1 MRIIIVGYGRV
12 GTQVLQLLGT
22 KNHSIVIVDKNRG
35 VLNRTVEQAGVRV
48 LIGDA
53 VDPDMLQQAGAEK
66 ADVLL
71 ALTREENTNLM
82 VAQTARVVFKVPKVM
97 ALVYD
102 AERERSFHACGIS
115 ALTLTLT
122 AAQLL
127 AARIEGIESGGPEVS
142 ELLHEWK
149 DEPIPA
155 GSEYAPVPLRPLPS
169 SGRYY
174 AVIMGGGRVGYY
186 LGRTLLEEGH
196 EITLIE
202 SNPEIF
208 SLVSRQLDCPVLFG
222 DGTTH
227 AVQEKAGMGRC
238 DIFVA
243 VTNHDQDNLIGCQV
257 AKRDFG
263 VAKTIARVKN
273 PKNEA
278 VMQQLGVDVTVSSTA
293 IISSLIESEVPTH
306 KIRMLLSLRAGQ
318 LEIMEY
324 VLDGS
329 SPVVGHQLK
338 ELTMPPHCN
347 IVTILR
353 DGGAVVP
360 RGDTAFQNEDIV
372 LALADLADEPQ
383 LRKLLLG

>member
-1 MRIIIVGYGRV
+1 
-12 GTQVLQLLGT
+12 
-22 KNHSIVIVDKNRG
+22 
-35 VLNRTVEQAGVRV
+35 
-48 LIGDA
+48 
-53 VDPDMLQQAGAEK
+53 
-66 ADVLL
+66 
-71 ALTREENTNLM
+71 
-82 VAQTARVVFKVPKVM
+82 M

-102 AERERSFHACGIS
+102 AERERSFHACGIG
-115 ALTLTLT
+115 ALTLTIT

-127 AARIEGIESGGPEVS
+127 AARIEGKGPAMP

-149 DEPIPA
+149 DEPEPA
-155 GSEYAPVPLRPLPS
+155 GSEYAPVPERPLPS

-174 AVIMGGGRVGYY
+174 VVIMGGGRVGYY

-196 EITLIE
+196 EITLVE
-202 SNPEIF
+202 SSPDIF
-208 SLVSRQLDCPVLFG
+208 NMVSRQLDCPVIFG

-227 AVQEKAGMGRC
+227 AIQEKASMSRC

-273 PKNEA
+273 PKNES

-324 VLDGS
+324 VLDGN

-338 ELTMPPHCN
+338 ELTMPPNCN

-353 DGGAVVP
+353 DSTAVVP
-360 RGDTAFQNEDIV
+360 RGETAFQKDDVV
-372 LALADLADEPQ
+372 LALADLDDEPS

>member
-1 MRIIIVGYGRV
+1 MKIIMIGYGRI
-12 GTQVLQLLGT
+12 GTQVLRLLEP
-22 KNHSIVIVDKNRG
+22 KNHSVVIVDKSRN
-35 VLNRTVEQAGVRV
+35 VLDTTVEEAGVRV

-53 VDPDMLQQAGAEK
+53 VDPDMLRQAGADK

-82 VAQTARVVFKVPKVM
+82 VAQMARLTFKIPKVL

-102 AERERSFHACGIS
+102 PQREKAFHTAGIE
-115 ALTLTLT
+115 ALTLTMT
-122 AAQLL
+122 AAQML
-127 AARIEGIESGGPEVS
+127 AAEIEGTTPVLPAWLGGKASEVTAAEGKS
-142 ELLHEWK
+142 F
-149 DEPIPA
+149 
-155 GSEYAPVPLRPLPS
+155 PVPMRTLPA
-169 SGRYY
+169 SGPYY
-174 AVIMGGGRVGYY
+174 VVIMGGGKVGYY

-196 EITLIE
+196 EATVIE

-208 SLVSRQLDCPVLFG
+208 ELVSRQLDCPVIFG
-222 DGTTH
+222 DGSTH
-227 AVQEKAGMGRC
+227 AILEKAGASRC
-238 DIFVA
+238 DVFVG
-243 VTNHDQDNLIGCQV
+243 VTNHDEDNLIGCQV
-257 AKRDFG
+257 AKREFG
-263 VAKTIARVKN
+263 VPKTVARVKN
-273 PKNEA
+273 PKNEW

-324 VLDGS
+324 VLDGN

-338 ELTMPPHCN
+338 EVTMPPHCN

-353 DGGAVVP
+353 DGSAVVP
-360 RGDTAFQNEDIV
+360 RGETAFQNNDNV
-372 LALADLADEPQ
+372 LALADLADEPH

>member
-1 MRIIIVGYGRV
+1 MNIIIVGYGRV

-35 VLNRTVEQAGVRV
+35 VLNRTVEEAGVRV

-53 VDPDMLQQAGAEK
+53 VDPDLLRQAGAEK

-127 AARIEGIESGGPEVS
+127 AARIEGGGLTMP

-155 GSEYAPVPLRPLPS
+155 GSEYAPVPLRPLPT

-208 SLVSRQLDCPVLFG
+208 GMVSRQLDCPVLFG

-227 AVQEKAGMGRC
+227 AIQEKAGMSRC

-273 PKNEA
+273 PKNES
-278 VMQQLGVDVTVSSTA
+278 VMHQLGVDVTVSSTA

-329 SPVVGHQLK
+329 SPAVGRQIK
-338 ELTMPPHCN
+338 DLTMPPNCN

-353 DGGAVVP
+353 DGVAVVP
-360 RGDTAFQNEDIV
+360 RGDTAFQNQDII
-372 LALADLADEPQ
+372 LALADLADEAQ

>member
-1 MRIIIVGYGRV
+1 MKIIIVGYGRV
-12 GTQVLQLLGT
+12 GTQVLRLLGT
-22 KNHSIVIVDKNRG
+22 KAHSIVILDKNRA
-35 VLNRTVEQAGVRV
+35 VLERTVEQTGVKV

-53 VDPDMLQQAGAEK
+53 TDPDLLRQAGAES

-71 ALTREENTNLM
+71 ALTRDENTNLM
-82 VAQTARVVFKVPKVM
+82 VAQIARVVFKVPKVM

-102 AERERSFHACGIS
+102 AERERSFHAAGIG
-115 ALTLTLT
+115 ALTLTIT

-127 AARIEGIESGGPEVS
+127 AARIEGAGPAMP

-149 DEPIPA
+149 EGPAAA
-155 GSEYAPVPLRPLPS
+155 GSEYAPAPQRPLPA

-174 AVIMGGGRVGYY
+174 VVIMGGGRVGYY

-202 SNPEIF
+202 FNPEIF
-208 SLVSRQLDCPVLFG
+208 GLVSRQLDCPVIFG
-222 DGTTH
+222 DGSTH
-227 AVQEKAGMGRC
+227 AIQERAGMSRC

-263 VAKTIARVKN
+263 VPKTIARVKN
-273 PKNEA
+273 PKNES
-278 VMQQLGVDVTVSSTA
+278 VMEQLGVDVTVSSTA
-293 IISSLIESEVPTH
+293 IISSLIETEVPTH
-306 KIRMLLSLRAGQ
+306 KIRMLLRLRAGQ

-324 VLDGS
+324 VLDGN
-329 SPVVGHQLK
+329 SPVVGHQIK
-338 ELTMPPHCN
+338 DLTMPPHCN

-360 RGDTAFQNEDIV
+360 RGDTAFENSDIV
-372 LALADLADEPQ
+372 LALTDLADEPQ